1 MRLPASSKAY
11 DAEQTL
17 PSPPGGRNTDRISKA
32 VSFVSGGAM
41 INNISTSTAIQKHF
55 VLHNCFRALYNR

>member
-17 PSPPGGRNTDRISKA
+17 PSPPGGRNTGRISKA
-32 VSFVSGGAM
+32 VSFVKRRSYDKQYFN
-41 INNISTSTAIQKHF
+41 INSNTE
-55 VLHNCFRALYNR
+55 ALCPS